1 MKLETQQKDE
11 MQKYNEQSDDKY
23 QALSKKYAE
32 LEKNLKDQ
40 HNNEM
45 NSMIEKF
52 HKEYPDSPK
61 PSAELLNYTKI
72 LENLKKQ
79 RE

>member
-1 MKLETQQKDE
+1 LKLDTQQKDE
-11 MQKYNEQSDDKY
+11 LQKFNEQSDEKY
-23 QALSKKYAE
+23 AGLTKKYGE
-32 LEKNLKDQ
+32 LEKSLRDQ
-40 HNNEM
+40 QMNEM

-52 HKEYPDSPK
+52 HKEYPEAPK
-61 PSAELLNYTKI
+61 PSTELLNFTKI

>member
-1 MKLETQQKDE
+1 MEIQQKE
-11 MQKYNEQSDDKY
+11 ELQKYNEQSDQKF
-23 QALSKKYAE
+23 QALSKKYSD
-32 LEKNLKDQ
+32 LEKNLRDQ

-52 HKEYPDSPK
+52 HKDYPDTPK
-61 PSAELLNYTKI
+61 PSAELLNYNKI